1 MFHILVANVGSTSLK
16 YTLVEVRFPA
26 STSQTEEY
34 EYRTLA
40 SGSIERIG
48 LPGANATV
56 EHLRPDSDGY
66 MQRFSSEVVEP
77 SYASAIDLML
87 RSLTGPPL
95 GVLGD
100 LSALDAIGFKA
111 VHGGM
116 YRQPVIITPAVLAE
130 MERMIPAA
138 PAHNPPYIRA
148 IRLFQEIAPQTPLVA
163 VWETTFHAT
172 MPAYARVYAVPY
184 AWKEEFGIEHYGFH
198 GASHRYIARRVAE
211 LAPGPSPMR
220 VISCHLGGSSSL
232 CAIRD
237 GQSIDTSMGF
247 SPQSGLP
254 QTKRTGD
261 LDPFVLLWL
270 LDQGNFSAQEVNT
283 ILNTQSGLAGI
294 SGTSGDMRDLFAA
307 EAAGNERAVL
317 AIEIFC
323 YNLVKTIGAYYVALE
338 GLDRLVFT
346 GGIGEKG
353 ASIRGR
359 VVQSLACLGI
369 VLDEERNN
377 VAIRQEALI
386 SSQQSSTQV
395 WVVPTDENQV
405 VAEETVKVLLSKT

>member
-1 MFHILVANVGSTSLK
+1 MLHILVANAGSTSLK

-26 STSQTEEY
+26 STSLTEEY

-56 EHLRPDSDGY
+56 EHLRPDSDDY
-66 MQRFSSEVVEP
+66 MQRFTSEVVEP
-77 SYASAIDLML
+77 SYGSAVDLML
-87 RSLTGPPL
+87 RSLTEPPL
-95 GVLGD
+95 GVLED
-100 LSALDAIGFKA
+100 LSALDAVGFKA

-116 YRQPVIITPAVLAE
+116 YRQPVIVTPGVLAE

-148 IRLFQEIAPQTPLVA
+148 MRLFQEIAPQTPLVA

-184 AWKEEFGIEHYGFH
+184 GWKEEFGIEHYGFH
-198 GASHRYIARRVAE
+198 GASHRYIARRIAA
-211 LAPGPSPMR
+211 LAPGLSPMR
-220 VISCHLGGSSSL
+220 VISCHLGGSSSV

-270 LDQGNFSAQEVNT
+270 LDQGNFTAQELNT
-283 ILNTQSGLAGI
+283 LLNTQSGLAGI
-294 SGTSGDMRDLFAA
+294 SGTSGDMRDLLAA
-307 EAAGNERAVL
+307 EAAGNERAAL
-317 AIEIFC
+317 AIETFC
-323 YNLVKTIGAYYVALE
+323 YHLVKTIGAYYVAL
-338 GLDRLVFT
+338 GGVDRLVFT

-353 ASIRGR
+353 APIRSR
-359 VVQSLACLGI
+359 VVQSLACLGMI
-369 VLDEERNN
+369 MDEGRNAA
-377 VAIRQEALI
+377 VTRQEALI
-386 SSQQSSTQV
+386 SLEQSSTQI

-405 VAEETVKVLLSKT
+405 VAEETVKVLLSKA